1 MAIDLGSRVGPYEVT
16 APLGEGGMGKVW
28 RAHHTARKRDDA
40 LKVLPDAFASDLE
53 RSARYS
59 LVRES
64 ASYERLMAVAIDG
77 RGESFEIGA
86 AQPSFTIRRGG
97 DRSVYVSPDGQRIL
111 VTTAEDQASAP
122 ITVVVNWQSAL
133 GSRGGR

>member
-16 APLGEGGMGKVW
+16 ALLGEGGM
-28 RAHHTARKRDDA
+28 AR
-40 LKVLPDAFASDLE
+40 S
-53 RSARYS
+53 
-59 LVRES
+59 
-64 ASYERLMAVAIDG
+64 
-77 RGESFEIGA
+77 
-86 AQPSFTIRRGG
+86 GG